1 MKIAL
6 GSKHVLEVIG
16 TCYINGVSYY
26 KCWFNG
32 GEYQVEKYA
41 HQYAG
46 VKSLNCEYTGLH
58 SNRNLTFK
66 QDMTIVLSEI
76 YEKDKAYSFVVESD
90 YIDRYGKR
98 RFKLKDNYDFSHTVK
113 LDVHNFNVKKVES
126 VICKVDNIVDGK
138 LILTFC
144 SVVKFRSEKELD
156 FRELDFNADDT
167 LRDYQIE
174 NKRKIYD
181 AWSKCN
187 RVMLQMPTG
196 TGKTRLFVSIVK
208 DLHNWGA
215 ANKKAVKV
223 LILAHRKELIE
234 QISNNVGYKYGLA
247 HGLIVSQNQ
256 ENKIYPVQ
264 VGSVP
269 TLNRRLE
276 RWDDKEF
283 DVIIVDEAHHVKAA
297 SYKNILQQYPNAKVL
312 GVTATPYRLNG
323 AGFIPEFEDL
333 IISPSVSEFIKRG
346 YLCEYD
352 YYSIKEDSSL
362 QREIDRMQLNLDGD
376 YMDSE
381 MMDVMDRDSI
391 RAGIV
396 ETYLK
401 YAKGRKG
408 IVYTVNKNHNNHIC
422 NKFVEHGVRAVAI
435 DSDTPKEKR
444 DELVGKFREG
454 EIDVLCNVNIFSEGF
469 DCPDVEF
476 IQLARPT
483 KSLSMF
489 LQQVGR
495 GLRIAEDK
503 DRVVILDNVG
513 LYNKFGFPSARRK
526 WKYHFEGR
534 KDVDE
539 SEEPRYEVGDE
550 MRAVYDIEEGND
562 VVDLVHSS
570 ENEIVEVED
579 DIKKDV
585 DYKQLFVSY
594 LLHQGFWKDYI
605 SECVHSLKKY
615 VDTHIRAIIDQG
627 YKGVFYSI
635 DLEKTQNYFN
645 ILRFNSDFLS
655 LANLNK
661 NILVAMEHYLSFI
674 EVISENKE
682 GEIDKEKNKEVINT
696 INRDEYMALDSF
708 ERGFYANLKYIE
720 FLIKQNIPFIM
731 KWMQKFDFKEEDLSI
746 DYLLENLPE
755 KRIFSDET
763 RKNIIC
769 FTKKYSPELDSV
781 LLDKFLVN
789 GVEYCRIIKSK
800 LTPLQFIKLFEDAK
814 INELK
819 KQGDLVRANK
829 LQQKNGF
836 KEGAKE
842 NIIINENTL
851 KNKFIDDKEQEIDE
865 VDKMIAYFKLH
876 SISVPSELLERREL
890 LLLNDK
896 KRIFDDIKVY
906 IEQEIR
912 DNNILINSFYFEYKK
927 DKGFM
932 TFSPINKDVVN
943 DLEEINKSI
952 EILKKHGLKISQDTL
967 DKREQLKKNIVFCD
981 ILTDIKKRLEDKL
994 HGLEEVV
1001 DEVSFSQC
1009 VLKVKYNSGEMLDE
1023 KVMLKSVEKELKK
1036 DVEKVDNSKSGRK
1049 KLKVTFEDGESIC
1062 FNMSKDTLVET
1073 IKRFG
1078 VTKVRDLGILCN
1090 NIPFID
1096 DKISVAEEKQQVEVA
1111 PGLYLNTHT
1120 NTETK
1125 ASQILKIAKQ
1135 LGIEVKVELVDKET
1149 GASSEV
1155 NLASGTL
1162 SLGGRRSQFEVR
1174 VILPDGRVFA
1184 NNFVADT
1191 LQEVVEYAG
1200 VENVKKLNINASG
1213 IPLISTTLHDRYFKN
1228 QRTLSNGM
1236 YLMTNTSTETKIKQM
1251 QQISDAYSLELK
1263 IETM

>member
-6 GSKHVLEVIG
+6 GSKHVLEVFG
-16 TCYINGVSYY
+16 TCDINGVSYY

-58 SNRNLTFK
+58 SDRNLTFK
-66 QDMTIVLSEI
+66 QDMTVVLSEI
-76 YEKDKAYSFVVESD
+76 YKKDKVYSFVVKSD
-90 YIDRYGKR
+90 YIDRYGKMC
-98 RFKLKDNYDFSHTVK
+98 FKLKDNYDFSHTVK

-126 VICKVDNIVDGK
+126 VICKVDNIVNGK
-138 LILTFC
+138 LVLSFC
-144 SVVKFRSEKELD
+144 SVVKFCSPKKLD
-156 FRELDFNADDT
+156 FRELDFKADGT

-181 AWSKCN
+181 AWSKYN

-215 ANKKAVKV
+215 EHKRAIKV

-256 ENKIYPVQ
+256 ENKLYPVQ

-269 TLNRRLE
+269 TLSRRLE
-276 RWDDKEF
+276 RWDDKVF

-539 SEEPRYEVGDE
+539 LEEPRYEVGDE
-550 MRAVYDIEEGND
+550 MRTVYDIEEGND

-579 DIKKDV
+579 DMKKDV

-645 ILRFNSDFLS
+645 ILRFNSDFLR
-655 LANLNK
+655 LTNLNK
-661 NILVAMEHYLSFI
+661 NILISMEHYLSFLEQLWKNKGKEEINSI
-674 EVISENKE
+674 EENKE
-682 GEIDKEKNKEVINT
+682 VVNLIDNI
-696 INRDEYMALDSF
+696 EYMHLDNF
-708 ERGFYANLKYIE
+708 ERGFKANFRYIQS
-720 FLIKQNIPFIM
+720 LIKEEIPFII
-731 KWMQKFDFKEEDLSI
+731 KWMQMFNFKEQDLRI
-746 DYLLENLPE
+746 EYLLDNLPE
-755 KRIFSDET
+755 RRIAMTNLGVKIF
-763 RKNIIC
+763 C
-769 FTKKYSPELDSV
+769 FIKKYSPELDLE
-781 LLDKFLVN
+781 LLEKFIED
-789 GVEYCRIIKSK
+789 GVEYCKILQLKF
-800 LTPLQFIKLFEDAK
+800 TPQQFLELFEDAK

-819 KQGDLVRANK
+819 NKGDLAEVNR
-829 LQQKNGF
+829 LQQINKS
-836 KEGAKE
+836 EE
-842 NIIINENTL
+842 NIIVEENIIE
-851 KNKFIDDKEQEIDE
+851 NNSIGESVQEIDG
-865 VDKMIAYFKLH
+865 VDKMIAYFKQY
-876 SISVPSELLERREL
+876 SIPVPSELLERRKL

-896 KRIFDDIKVY
+896 KRIFNDIRVC
-906 IEQEIR
+906 IEQKIR
-912 DNNILINSFYFEYKK
+912 GNNILVNSFYFTYTKA
-927 DKGFM
+927 DNFIS
-932 TFSPINKDVVN
+932 FCPINKDVTIS
-943 DLEEINKSI
+943 DLKGLDDSI
-952 EILKKHGLKISQDTL
+952 ELLKKLGL
-967 DKREQLKKNIVFCD
+967 NIPKEILNKQEELQTRMVFCD
-981 ILTDIKKRLEDKL
+981 KL
-994 HGLEEVV
+994 ANLKDYLLLNFKGYENI
-1001 DEVSFSQC
+1001 DEISFSQC
-1009 VLKVKYNSGEMLDE
+1009 ILKVKYDSGEILEE
-1023 KVMLKSVEKELKK
+1023 KITLKYVEKESKK
-1036 DVEKVDNSKSGRK
+1036 EYEKVDNSKSIRK
-1049 KLKVTFEDGESIC
+1049 KLKVTFSDGRIVC
-1062 FNMSKDTLVET
+1062 LDKSKYTLVET
-1073 IKRFG
+1073 IKMIG
-1078 VTKVRDLGILCN
+1078 VADVRKLNLMCNGIPL
-1090 NIPFID
+1090 ID
-1096 DKISVAEEKQQVEVA
+1096 DKLDSLYRKAQVEVEN
-1111 PGLYLNTHT
+1111 GLYINTCT
-1120 NTETK
+1120 DTETK
-1125 ASQILKIAKQ
+1125 AAQIKRIATQ
-1135 LGIEVKVELVDKET
+1135 LGIDIKVELVDKSPKEIFVVESKD
-1149 GASSEV
+1149 GDSQ
-1155 NLASGTL
+1155 
-1162 SLGGRRSQFEVR
+1162 LGGRKSFCKLR
-1174 VILPDGRVFA
+1174 VVLPDGRILA
-1184 NNFVADT
+1184 GNTVADT
-1191 LQEVVEYAG
+1191 LQEVVEYVG
-1200 VENVKKLNINASG
+1200 VENVMKMNIIACG
-1213 IPLISTTLHDRYFKN
+1213 IPLVSAILDVKYGKY
-1228 QRTLSNGM
+1228 QRKLSNGM
-1236 YLMTNTSTETKIKQM
+1236 FLMTNTPTERKIKQI
-1251 QQISDAYSLELK
+1251 QQISDAYSLGLK